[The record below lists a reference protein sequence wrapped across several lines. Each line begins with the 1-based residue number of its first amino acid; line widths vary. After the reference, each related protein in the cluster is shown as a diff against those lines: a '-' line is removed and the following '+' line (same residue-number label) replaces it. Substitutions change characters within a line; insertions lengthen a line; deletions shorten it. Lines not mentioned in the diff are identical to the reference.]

1 MFEPALRVR
10 TWLRAHPGI
19 TDIALACALLA
30 LSVVSSRVAISTS
43 KWADPSFSA
52 PSVLV
57 ELAGLVISV
66 APLAARRRA
75 PLAVALVCTVGF
87 VCSRVWLKA
96 QEPTVTAIALSVA
109 LFSAAAYG
117 GARWR
122 HWVCGACLTA
132 IMGEL
137 YRELTVQ
144 TSGGSP
150 PNLALFEFFALL
162 FYLVLAVAMWALG
175 STIGAGRRRAAM
187 LVQRTVA
194 LEEQREE
201 NARRAV
207 FDERV
212 RIAREL
218 HDVVA
223 HHVSVM
229 GVQAGAARLI
239 MNQNPDRASA
249 ALASI
254 EASSRQAVEELHRL
268 LGFLRQS
275 GDPDELSPRPGLDQ
289 LPHLAESMA
298 LSGLDVTVT
307 REGDPRALPP
317 TVDVSA
323 YRIVQEALTNTLK
336 HAHAEHAT
344 VCVRYLP
351 TAVQIDVL
359 DDGRAQPKP
368 VGQRRGLG
376 LIGMRER
383 AALHGGNLAAHPRD
397 GGGFAVQATL
407 PTSNGAR

>member
-1 MFEPALRVR
+1 MLA
-10 TWLRAHPGI
+10 WQAAHP
-19 TDIALACALLA
+19 TYSDAALAAGLLGLALVSSHVA
-30 LSVVSSRVAISTS
+30 LSVSR
-43 KWADPSFSA
+43 WADPSVSA
-52 PSVLV
+52 PSTLT
-57 ELAGLVISV
+57 ELTGLVISV

-75 PLAVALVCTVGF
+75 PLVVALACTVGF

-117 GARWR
+117 RARWR

-132 IMGEL
+132 IMAEL
-137 YRELTVQ
+137 YRELAIQ

-150 PNLALFEFFALL
+150 PNLALFEFFTLL
-162 FYLVLAVAMWALG
+162 FYLALAGAMWALG

-223 HHVSVM
+223 HHVSLM

-239 MNQNPDRASA
+239 MNRDPDRASA

-275 GDPDELSPRPGLDQ
+275 GDADELSPRPGLDQ
-289 LPHLAESMA
+289 LPDLATSMA
-298 LSGLDVTVT
+298 TSGLAVTVAC
-307 REGDPRALPP
+307 EGDPRSLPP

-336 HAHAEHAT
+336 HAHAARAT

-359 DDGRAQPKP
+359 DDGRARPHTA
-368 VGQRRGLG
+368 VGQRGGLG

-383 AALHGGNLAAHPRD
+383 AALHGGHLAAHPRD
-397 GGGFAVQATL
+397 GGGFVVQATL